1 MPRPQT
7 KSELLELSQH
17 NFQALTTYIDG
28 LPESTQASDFKP
40 GTLNRNIRDVLAHLH
55 HWHMMMLDWY
65 RIGMAGEKP
74 DMPATGYTWKTV
86 PALNQEIW
94 AYYQHTDLA
103 TIRDL
108 LNQSFTDL
116 QTIIRQHSTEEL
128 FEKKRNKWTGSTSL
142 GAYLISATSSHYA
155 WALKLIRKS
164 LRNDLEE

>member
-7 KSELLELSQH
+7 KSELIELSTG
-17 NFQALTTYIDG
+17 NFQALTAYIDN
-28 LPESTQASDFKP
+28 LPAASQTADFKP

-55 HWHMMMLDWY
+55 HWHTMMQNWY

-74 DMPATGYTWKTV
+74 DMPATGYSWKTV

-94 AYYQHTDLA
+94 TDYQHTDLA
-103 TIRDL
+103 TIKNL
-108 LNQSFTDL
+108 LNQSFADL

-128 FEKKRNKWTGSTSL
+128 FEKKRYKWTGSTSL

-164 LRNDLEE
+164 LPADLGE